1 MGRDLGRGLFLN
13 NHAYQKASY
22 HKGRIMN
29 TAITIITDEP
39 KQSASAIIQQD
50 IDTTWLNYWKP
61 AEAYKDFFADLANM
75 PSSKTPERHT
85 MRVYTGGLQYFFECY
100 GNAMPTKSLINRYIT
115 HLRHEKEWR
124 GNRGLSV
131 STIGSKYLAPLR
143 KYIDFLASQHIQTR
157 IDGSP
162 LTNQDRN
169 YIMDAREQMRAAI
182 NVKTPKDENTSNLAP
197 LYQHGERLTVG
208 QIQQLYDTCDV
219 NSLAGLRDFA
229 ILYTGFTT
237 GMRIAELRR
246 MTLSKIKQSDACYL
260 IHVRRKRGNRD
271 PISLDHR
278 VYEIICAYVTRYN
291 NTLPSDDP
299 RRIGADTPLW
309 QAIQHN
315 DTPFPHKYQD
325 RSMHNTG
332 ISASAIRSV
341 LKKRAEQ
348 ANAGSL
354 SEFPQFAPHDMR
366 RSVASIAHQNGMG
379 IPEIQALLGHKNGGV
394 TLNYIGKPPQPEK
407 SLITNLPGI
416 NWNIPNIPNKPHQ
429 QELSAS

>member
-1 MGRDLGRGLFLN
+1 
-13 NHAYQKASY
+13 
-22 HKGRIMN
+22 MN
-29 TAITIITDEP
+29 TAITIYTEEH
-39 KQSASAIIQQD
+39 KQSDSAIIQQD
-50 IDTTWLNYWKP
+50 VDTTWLNYWKP
-61 AEAYKDFFADLANM
+61 GEAYRDFFADLANM

-85 MRVYTGGLQYFFECY
+85 MRVYSGGLDYFFKCY
-100 GNAMPTKSLINRYIT
+100 GTNTLPTKSVVNRYIT

-124 GNRGLSV
+124 GNKGLSV
-131 STIGSKYLAPLR
+131 ATIGSKYLAPLR
-143 KYIDFLASQHIQTR
+143 KYVDFLASQHIQTR
-157 IDGSP
+157 VDGSP

-219 NSLAGLRDFA
+219 NTLAGLRDFA

-246 MTLSKIKQSDACYL
+246 MTLSKIKKADACYL

-271 PISLDHR
+271 PIPLDHHG
-278 VYEIICAYVTRYN
+278 YQIITAYVHRYN
-291 NTLPSDDP
+291 NTLSLDDP
-299 RRIGADTPLW
+299 RRITVDAPLW

-315 DTPFPHKYQD
+315 DTAFPLNYQG
-325 RSMHNTG
+325 RAMHTTG
-332 ISASAIRSV
+332 MSASAIRYV
-341 LKKRAEQ
+341 LKKRARQ
-348 ANAGSL
+348 ANTGSL
-354 SEFPQFAPHDMR
+354 SDFPEFAPHDMR
-366 RSVASIAHQNGMG
+366 RSAASIAHQNGMP

-416 NWNIPNIPNKPHQ
+416 NWNIPNIPNTPRQ
-429 QELSAS
+429 TELQDAI